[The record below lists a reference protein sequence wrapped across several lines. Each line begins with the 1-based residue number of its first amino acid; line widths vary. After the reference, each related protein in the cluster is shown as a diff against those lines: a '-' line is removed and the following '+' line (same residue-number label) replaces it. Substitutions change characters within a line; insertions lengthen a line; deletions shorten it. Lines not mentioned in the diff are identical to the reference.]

1 MPVHVMDL
9 QILQIKLSSLLE
21 IHINR
26 MPETSVVKKIYKWKP
41 LTGRPA
47 GRPKCRWEDDIRN
60 DMVQIVKWTEHVQ
73 DRPKWKVIVEKA
85 KTLPEL

>member
-1 MPVHVMDL
+1 
-9 QILQIKLSSLLE
+9 
-21 IHINR
+21 
-26 MPETSVVKKIYKWKP
+26 MPETSAAKKIYKWKP

-47 GRPKCRWEDDIRN
+47 GRPKSRWEYDIRN
-60 DMVQIVKWTEHVQ
+60 DMRRMEIVKWPEQVQ